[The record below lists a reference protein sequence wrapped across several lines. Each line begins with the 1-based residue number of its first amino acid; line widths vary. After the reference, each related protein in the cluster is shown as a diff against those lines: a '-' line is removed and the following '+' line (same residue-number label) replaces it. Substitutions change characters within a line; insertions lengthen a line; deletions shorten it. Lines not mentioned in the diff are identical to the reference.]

1 MSSFEHWRGDV
12 HARALRL
19 MNVQQGCTCRLRGIK
34 NPGAGG
40 SASGAVHPQFGL
52 GTAELSKERCIADRV
67 PQAPRLK
74 HLPVWDERT
83 AETAL
88 TFISFWINFA
98 GEVASSSLDALCRD
112 QPQHNAVLPS
122 PNPYR
127 GLTPVQFCGDLARS
141 PSRLCHGDQPLVLFR
156 RPLLQ
161 QGVGG
166 FHVKSGL
173 M

>member
-74 HLPVWDERT
+74 HLPVWDGADRWDRVN
-83 AETAL
+83 
-88 TFISFWINFA
+88 IYRFWI
-98 GEVASSSLDALCRD
+98 
-112 QPQHNAVLPS
+112 
-122 PNPYR
+122 
-127 GLTPVQFCGDLARS
+127 
-141 PSRLCHGDQPLVLFR
+141 
-156 RPLLQ
+156 
-161 QGVGG
+161 
-166 FHVKSGL
+166 
-173 M
+173 